1 MHWLCNW
8 SVGKFYLQ
16 LNFSSPD
23 NWWPAFGPRQ
33 GLSSGYCEKSR
44 SWLLQAFSFILWN
57 KTHILW
63 FDKKN
68 KRNFFSLPFAALSP
82 PYCALYIC
90 IMHQPKLPHWQKYLF
105 NHKKTTFSQH
115 QDNSLKY
122 IIPSW
127 CSKGP
132 Q

>member
-16 LNFSSPD
+16 LNLSSPD

-63 FDKKN
+63 FDKKIN
-68 KRNFFSLPFAALSP
+68 VIFFLCPLHPYPLPTVHCISALCFNQSSP
-82 PYCALYIC
+82 LAEIPV
-90 IMHQPKLPHWQKYLF
+90 QP
-105 NHKKTTFSQH
+105 KKTTFSQH